1 MVKHAYRKRRR
12 PPFFRPV
19 PTRSR
24 RDGWTE
30 TRQCLFLAEL
40 YLSGTVS
47 TAARRVGMSRMSAY
61 RLRERPD
68 AVSFARAWDY
78 VLSPPGS
85 GRMPGENTDWRK
97 VTQNALIERVE
108 AGFVQPVIY
117 RGKITAIRRKHDIS
131 ALLRLVRRANPC
143 GSKPE
148 EGSAQ

>member
-1 MVKHAYRKRRR
+1 MVKPAYRTSRR

-40 YLSGTVS
+40 YLTGTVS
-47 TAARRVGMSRMSAY
+47 TAASRVGMSRMSAY
-61 RLRERPD
+61 RLRDRPD
-68 AVSFARAWDY
+68 ALSFARAWDH

-85 GRMPGENTDWRK
+85 GRMPAERTDWRK
-97 VTQNALIERVE
+97 VTQSDLIERVQ

-117 RGKITAIRRKHDIS
+117 RGKVTAIRRKPDIS
-131 ALLRLVRRANPC
+131 ALLRLVRRSGAPRFGRGDEVN
-143 GSKPE
+143 E
-148 EGSAQ
+148 